1 MIRRPRLSGRLAVL
15 ALVPALAVAVPTTA
29 SASHASAAVAA
40 TAPASLPATPAGTP
54 FLWGAA
60 TSSYQVEGGINCL
73 QPGPGNPWQN
83 LGSPCDDYDFFFG
96 NSNVHYRVNNNTKI
110 AGQAIDIQQAGEA
123 DKFWDP
129 AVYKRD
135 FDNARTLGLNS
146 FRISLEWGR
155 IEPQPGVFDESA
167 IAHYKDMLQEMRK
180 RGITPVVTLHH
191 FTLPI
196 WALTPSEANGC
207 FGLCQPVDDTGYLS
221 SLRGWENNPNTG
233 NPDTVDAFVEYVK
246 HVVPELKD
254 VVDIWLTVNE
264 PVLSQVVVGYIAGI
278 WPAGYALDGGRAK
291 AVLRNLILAHVRA
304 YDVIKDCVKFP
315 SSCDDVSA
323 DGATAAKVGFAH
335 QMGAVIPAATSVPAQ
350 VLLNAVAASN
360 FDYFGND
367 YFVNA
372 VVNGDED
379 FGYLNLPTPIQ
390 GAIVINHADWANHLD
405 FLGINNY
412 RRFHVFHNVLFG
424 GLGIGF
430 LGGDTKNNLY
440 GESEPHSILNDM
452 GWDLY
457 PQGLYELIM
466 RSKNKWNMPVLITEN
481 GLPERADRNRA
492 PFIVA
497 EVREIQQ
504 AMKDGATV
512 LGYLHWSLMDNW
524 ELQSNYTKE
533 SQFGLYHIDSGNMTY
548 QERSTLSLHR
558 ELTDGALAYQQI
570 ISESRATDPAGAP
583 TEAAINATSRSYGEL
598 AAGGEFVAAP
608 ERTNGRYWHGSGVNL
623 YLSYLETTG
632 TITGMLALGSGALD
646 WNRVD
651 LMHDQQGLFLR
662 ERSFD
667 DAAGVP
673 ATRDHRV
680 TYANGVWTSTSPIA
694 WTASRAPGAGLWKW
708 DASSP
713 WGGDYFYIG
722 QREGAYS
729 GKYMTFATTQ
739 SGAHATGGSWREFG
753 GVTLGQNLRLRGS
766 DTASST
772 SFPGLDIFD
781 LTLSLTSSDTAST
794 VAVNTNKAFEATNS
808 DIVLTSDFGHT
819 NYLAKTGDKVWIGQR
834 DATPDS
840 KFEFL
845 EGAKLFRVYPQS
857 ASDQYDK
864 EHDPASV
871 MPLVNFTFTRTSPTS
886 ASVTFEAGGRAYSLT
901 SGVFVCHEP
910 FEVCNG
916 TWSDIGGKTATRLSE
931 QFPLLADFGGDR
943 TVEANTSGGAN
954 VQLDASGSFDIEG
967 AALTFTW
974 SGDFGTASG
983 SKPTVFL
990 GLGPAGKPATH
1001 IVCVTVSN
1009 GTRTA
1014 TTCANI
1020 TVADTTPPTIACGQP
1035 DGLWHAADV
1044 SIACTSGDIASG
1056 LASAADGSF
1065 SLTTNVT
1072 AGTETASAATGTR
1085 AVCDKAGNCA
1095 TAGPVTGNK
1104 VDKKGPAIT
1113 INQPTAINYVHSAT
1127 LTLSYAVTDG
1137 GSGLNSFTASLDGS
1151 TTLAGHGLANGQ
1163 PISLLTELPLGP
1175 HTFKVDAVDNVANTS
1190 SLSVTFTIVVSAE
1203 SIKDDVDH
1211 FAGAGQIKN
1220 AGLTNS
1226 LLSKLNAAA
1235 AARAAGN
1242 CTAASNI
1249 YEAFINELNAQSGK
1263 GIDPTAAAIMTA
1275 DARYLIANC
1284 P

>member
-1 MIRRPRLSGRLAVL
+1 MLIP
-15 ALVPALAVAVPTTA
+15 ALVVAVPTAA
-29 SASHASAAVAA
+29 SASHANAPIAA
-40 TAPASLPATPAGTP
+40 TAPASLPATPTGTP

-96 NSNVHYRVNNNTKI
+96 NKNIQKRVHDNTGT
-110 AGQAIDIQQAGEA
+110 AGQTLDIQQAGKA
-123 DKFWDP
+123 DNFWDP
-129 AVYKRD
+129 AVYKHD

-155 IEPQPGVFDESA
+155 IEPQPGVFDETV
-167 IAHYKDMLQEMRK
+167 IGQYKDMLKEMRK
-180 RGITPVVTLHH
+180 RGLIPVVTLHH

-196 WALTPSEANGC
+196 WALTPSEVSGC
-207 FGLCQPVDDTGYLS
+207 ALGLCQPVDDTGYLS
-221 SLRGWENNPNTG
+221 SLRGWENNPTTG

-246 HVVPELKD
+246 HIVPELKD
-254 VVDIWLTVNE
+254 EVDIWLTVNE
-264 PVLSQVVVGYIAGI
+264 PVLSQVVVGYIAGV

-291 AVLRNLILAHVRA
+291 TVLRNLILAHVRA
-304 YDVIKDCVKFP
+304 YDAIKDCVKFP
-315 SSCDDVSA
+315 SNCDDKSV
-323 DGATAAKVGFAH
+323 DGGPAAMVGFAH
-335 QMGAVIPAATSVPAQ
+335 QMGVVIPAYTPIPAQ
-350 VLLNAVAASN
+350 AVLNAAAASN

-390 GAIVINHADWANHLD
+390 GAIVINHADWASHLD
-405 FLGINNY
+405 FLGINFY
-412 RRFHVFHNVLFG
+412 RRFHVFHNVLFS

-430 LGGDTKNNLY
+430 LGGETKNNLY

-457 PQGLYELIM
+457 PQGLHDLIM
-466 RSKNKWNMPVLITEN
+466 RSKTKWNMPVLITEN

-492 PFIVA
+492 PFIIA
-497 EVREIQQ
+497 EARAVQRAI
-504 AMKDGATV
+504 ADGATV
-512 LGYLHWSLMDNW
+512 LGYMHWSLMDNW

-570 ISESRATDPAGAP
+570 IGESRATDASGAP
-583 TEAAINATSRSYGEL
+583 TQAAVDAVGRSFGEM
-598 AAGGEFVAAP
+598 AGDGSAVSAP
-608 ERTNGRYWHGSGVNL
+608 ERTNGRYWTGSGVHL
-623 YLSYLETTG
+623 YLSYLEATG
-632 TITGMLALGSGALD
+632 AITGMIAFGSGALD

-651 LMHDQQGLFLR
+651 LMRDQQGMFLR
-662 ERSFD
+662 ESTFD
-667 DAAGVP
+667 DANGVAGV
-673 ATRDHRV
+673 RDHRV
-680 TYANGVWTSTSPIA
+680 TYASGTWSSTSPTT
-694 WTASRAPGAGLWKW
+694 WSASRVAVAGLWQW

-713 WGGDYFYIG
+713 WGGTHFYIG
-722 QREGAYS
+722 QHEGAYN
-729 GKYMTFATTQ
+729 GKYLTFSTTQ
-739 SGAHATGGSWREFG
+739 PGAHATGSSWREFG
-753 GVTLGQNLRLRGS
+753 AVTVGQNVRLRGS

-781 LTLSLTSSDTAST
+781 LTLSLTGNDSAST
-794 VAVNTNKAFEATNS
+794 MAVNTNKAFKTTNA
-808 DIVLTSDFGHT
+808 DLFATSDFGHT
-819 NYLAKTGDKVWIGQR
+819 NYLAKILDKSWIGQR

-845 EGAKLFRVYPQS
+845 EKAGLFRVYPQT
-857 ASDQYDK
+857 ASDQYNK
-864 EHDPASV
+864 EHDPSSV
-871 MPLVNFTFTRTSPTS
+871 MPLVNFTFSPPTPTTPPKVS
-886 ASVTFEAGGRAYSLT
+886 FEAGGRAYSLT
-901 SGVFVCHEP
+901 SGIFVCHEP
-910 FEVCNG
+910 LEVCNG

-990 GLGPAGKPATH
+990 GLGPTGKPATH

-1137 GSGLNSFTASLDGS
+1137 GSGLNTFTAFLDGS

-1163 PISLLTELPLGP
+1163 PIGLLTELPLGP
-1175 HTFKVDAVDNVANTS
+1175 HTFRVDAVDNVANTS